1 MNDDHLDRLK
11 AAEKRI
17 EKLETDLWSELKDI
31 KSAITAMAINFAQ
44 RRDCPQPGLCL
55 QLQTRLQDLESD
67 KRDIAKDVLT
77 IQKWQAGI
85 MAALVVIGALITFF
99 GPAIRNTLGI
109 PQ

>member
-55 QLQTRLQDLESD
+55 QLQARMQDLETD
-67 KRDIAKDVLT
+67 KRDIVKDVLS

-85 MAALVVIGALITFF
+85 MASLVLIGIIITFF
-99 GPAIRNTLGI
+99 GPAIRHMLNI